1 MPLLPGRTDSRPPRS
16 GIHRFQGPCLVIPRW
31 GWIARHNSPRPD
43 RLGVSHSTRHQRVA
57 CPAVR
62 SQQSPGDPAHASR
75 GDSCHSLRRANRR
88 CATAVLPGYYCGREH
103 TDRRLFVLKG
113 SSQHRR
119 EVGSIA
125 FGDKTESIELFV
137 LASVEDDIKQRA
149 DEVRMLKSQ
158 AVIEDCVVQQ
168 LKSCQIRATSP
179 RGFGGGAGFGSAR
192 LWAARHEQH
201 SGNGEAQAHQIPA
214 IAITALRPKCTVE
227 YERVSRRWAASARNS
242 PPCKH
247 SRPNTND
254 IDHALQ
260 DLGPERC
267 LSSASRGGAIKL
279 PSREPIIP

>member
-16 GIHRFQGPCLVIPRW
+16 GIHRFQGPCLVIPPW
-31 GWIARHNSPRPD
+31 GWIARHNPPRPD

-75 GDSCHSLRRANRR
+75 GDPCLSLRRANRR
-88 CATAVLPGYYCGREH
+88 CATAVLLGYYCGREH

-125 FGDKTESIELFV
+125 FGDKTESIELFG

-158 AVIEDCVVQQ
+158 AVIEHRVVQQ

-179 RGFGGGAGFGSAR
+179 RGFGGGAGFASAR
-192 LWAARHEQH
+192 LWAARQAPETVPIA
-201 SGNGEAQAHQIPA
+201 STAGRIPMILTMRCRTLVPSVVCPLPVGEARSSCRAESRSSLETSAYSGAPIQAA
-214 IAITALRPKCTVE
+214 TE
-227 YERVSRRWAASARNS
+227 
-242 PPCKH
+242 
-247 SRPNTND
+247 
-254 IDHALQ
+254 
-260 DLGPERC
+260 
-267 LSSASRGGAIKL
+267 
-279 PSREPIIP
+279 